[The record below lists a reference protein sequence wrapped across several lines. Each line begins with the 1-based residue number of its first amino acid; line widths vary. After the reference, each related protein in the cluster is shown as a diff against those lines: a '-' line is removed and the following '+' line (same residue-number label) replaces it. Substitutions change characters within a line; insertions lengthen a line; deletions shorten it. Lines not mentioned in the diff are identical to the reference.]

1 MKKILPRFLAVAT
14 LCLIFMLS
22 RATASPPGFEKIQ
35 NALASQKSE
44 TIYVSLDHSGGLE
57 NISVVNAFPQTN
69 TRIVDYGAYQK
80 ITNLSNTLEPLI
92 QSDKIT
98 FDLTTEE
105 SRSEP
110 FYYEGQLS
118 KIELPWIITLNYILD
133 GKMVNAKQIA
143 GKTGNLSMM
152 IQVQQNPNSPE
163 FFRENY
169 LVQILIPFNMRTVTH
184 LSAPEASQM
193 VAGSTNYLSYIVLPQ
208 LSQSFVLSATI
219 HDFEME
225 AIEFTALKINPLSI
239 KLEGQ
244 GISSLALL
252 VQGWEEIYQAM
263 EKTKN
268 ATIESE
274 DALKQFNQEIFT
286 MAISATL
293 LVQGLEQYEQA
304 SLELSRDLPRLTQGS
319 SQINQ
324 ALTDLADG
332 SKKLGSAYREM
343 EQGLEKILEPKE
355 KLREI
360 ASKYFFIPN
369 EEVQTMAF
377 ALAALLNGTEK
388 LYAGMMEANSHYE
401 SMSEGLIKLSDAYT
415 PMNQG
420 ITQMA
425 EGLPMMIREGQ
436 ALFQGSVAL
445 MNGLPQLSQGM
456 DEFYQGFR
464 QLPSGV
470 SQLYDAQGQI
480 LNGLYVVEST
490 MSGMFNSEEKG
501 KCVSFVSPEKNQVES
516 VQFIMRTQAIKAPKV
531 STEDIK
537 QSSKMTFWQK
547 LIALFIP
554 SKD

>member
-22 RATASPPGFEKIQ
+22 SVSASPPGFEKIQ

-169 LVQILIPFNMRTVTH
+169 LIQILIPFNMRTVTH

-319 SQINQ
+319 SQFSQ

-343 EQGLEKILEPKE
+343 EQGLKKILEPKE

-360 ASKYFFIPN
+360 ASKYFFSPN

-420 ITQMA
+420 ISQMA

-436 ALFQGSVAL
+436 ALFQGSIAL

-501 KCVSFVSPEKNQVES
+501 KCVSFVSPEKNQVNS